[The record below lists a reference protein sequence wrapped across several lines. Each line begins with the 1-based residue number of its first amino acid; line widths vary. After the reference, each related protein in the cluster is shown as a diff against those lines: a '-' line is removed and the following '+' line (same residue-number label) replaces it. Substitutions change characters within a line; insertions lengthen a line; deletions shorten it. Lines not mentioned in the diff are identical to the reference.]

1 MGATGETDSGRK
13 SIEDNENE
21 AEAFLLL
28 LNEQKKTQN
37 TRCTLRSKGGK
48 NNILVSNASATTDRV
63 ANEVTRSTGS
73 GNHRHG
79 TNFLT
84 GISSSHLGW
93 SNGMHWDLCSV
104 CRVSVCRSVDG
115 LICIIHRNVGKA
127 CLSNKQN
134 STQNEQRN
142 DRAGNELFHI
152 LILLFKY
159 KANNASINTFV
170 QILDCKTSLS

>member
-1 MGATGETDSGRK
+1 MNKKNAK
-13 SIEDNENE
+13 YKKYF
-21 AEAFLLL
+21 AF
-28 LNEQKKTQN
+28 K
-37 TRCTLRSKGGK
+37 RGK

-79 TNFLT
+79 TNFLA
-84 GISSSHLGW
+84 GISRSHLGW
-93 SNGMHWDLCSV
+93 SNGMNLDLCSV
-104 CRVSVCRSVDG
+104 CRVNVCRSLDG
-115 LICIIHRNVGKA
+115 LICIIHWNGGKA

-159 KANNASINTFV
+159 KANNASNNTFV
-170 QILDCKTSLS
+170 QILNCKTSLS